1 MPCRAADRSPKSVEL
16 PAEFIVTSSILL
28 VLFGIAMIY
37 LGGFYAPKLML
48 PPIISGIGFF
58 LIAWALN
65 ALKDK

>member
-1 MPCRAADRSPKSVEL
+1 MDKNKIL
-16 PAEFIVTSSILL
+16 VTTAILL
-28 VLFGIAMIY
+28 IVLGLTMVYI
-37 LGGFYAPKLML
+37 GGFYAPKVML